1 LLVLGIIDFMK
12 RACKISFKWPLVVG
26 TALALVWGQAT
37 SASAADE
44 LTLDTAQAK
53 AAKSDAPAEYFLGKL
68 YERGK
73 GVTQDYAKAADYLRQ
88 AADQGYAPAQTDLG
102 ALYAQG
108 LGVKLDDQQAAAWYR
123 KAADN
128 GDPLAQYAMGLFYS
142 EARGVPGDP
151 QESLKWYQE
160 AAAHNQP
167 DALLAL
173 GDIYANG
180 RNGMAINVREAVD
193 WLEKARAQGS
203 YDADNS
209 LGSIYQYGGD
219 GINPDR
225 KKAFDYYHEAA
236 LKGNGRAEMNLGR
249 LYLDGSG
256 VKVDLVEAYQWFYL
270 ATRNGEM
277 LARHYLRELDGTMP
291 NLASP
296 LTADQKAEA
305 IRQAN
310 ELQKTIRKDN
320 SKVAIKE

>member
-1 LLVLGIIDFMK
+1 MLVLGIIDFMK

-151 QESLKWYQE
+151 
-160 AAAHNQP
+160 
-167 DALLAL
+167 
-173 GDIYANG
+173 GI
-180 RNGMAINVREAVD
+180 
-193 WLEKARAQGS
+193 LEVVSRGGRAQPTGC
-203 YDADNS
+203 
-209 LGSIYQYGGD
+209 
-219 GINPDR
+219 
-225 KKAFDYYHEAA
+225 AA
-236 LKGNGRAEMNLGR
+236 GFGR
-249 LYLDGSG
+249 
-256 VKVDLVEAYQWFYL
+256 
-270 ATRNGEM
+270 
-277 LARHYLRELDGTMP
+277 YLREWPQRYGDQCQGGGG
-291 NLASP
+291 LA
-296 LTADQKAEA
+296 
-305 IRQAN
+305 
-310 ELQKTIRKDN
+310 
-320 SKVAIKE
+320 